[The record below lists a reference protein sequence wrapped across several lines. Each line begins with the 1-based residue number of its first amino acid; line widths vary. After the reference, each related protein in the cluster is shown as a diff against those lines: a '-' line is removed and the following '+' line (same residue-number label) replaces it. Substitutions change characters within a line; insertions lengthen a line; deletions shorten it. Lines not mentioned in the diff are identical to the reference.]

1 MKQHIIFFLT
11 LVMLAINSQA
21 QEGIFYRISGNG
33 LDKPSYLF
41 GTYHLMGN
49 RFLLEHTRVEA
60 ALRESRGVVVETVL
74 DSSAMMSTTMMAL
87 MTDKKLSDLLTPSVA
102 DSLDKE
108 LQQEAGAALA
118 MVDVF
123 KPVMV
128 GVMLSLTYI
137 QKDAANLLETF
148 AGPAL
153 DQYIATTAQEKGKN
167 LTALETPAE
176 QAAILYNMGTPEE
189 QAAMLTYML
198 RNEVRVRKEGVQL
211 LEAYVA
217 NDLRTMHTLGSAS
230 EDYMGDMR
238 PLLDERNQ
246 RWMTMLPKLML
257 KESQFI
263 AVGALHLAGEQGLVA
278 LLTKAGYTVSPLPL
292 H

>member
-1 MKQHIIFFLT
+1 MKQHILFFLT

-33 LDKPSYLF
+33 MDKPSYLF

-189 QAAMLTYML
+189 QATMLTYML
-198 RNEVRVRKEGVQL
+198 RNEERVRKEGVQL